1 MIPQRDSM
9 KYILD
14 NSVLS
19 SSTVKT
25 KGVLKATFAL
35 YKCTQ
40 SISKDKKKNTV
51 FSATPSERLRKAIG
65 KKIYRR

>member
-1 MIPQRDSM
+1 M

-25 KGVLKATFAL
+25 KGDLFTEGVLKATFAL